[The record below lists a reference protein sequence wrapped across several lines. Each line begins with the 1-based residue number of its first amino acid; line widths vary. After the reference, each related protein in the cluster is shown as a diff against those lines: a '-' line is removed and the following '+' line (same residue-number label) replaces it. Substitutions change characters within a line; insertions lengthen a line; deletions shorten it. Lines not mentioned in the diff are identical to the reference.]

1 MMTASAA
8 MRDQGPTRRRLRSS
22 PEDGGLRRQA
32 LQALQE
38 AISLAL
44 ASASEETLAAIIGAA
59 NDPAQAL
66 AIAPRDLAP
75 VPPERLAAERAA
87 KARTAH
93 FRTDLAEKAGGMFS
107 RADVADLLGV
117 TPAAVD
123 KQRQRGQILG
133 VPYGTDTRFPAAQ
146 FKDGAVVTG
155 LKPVLAAFADM
166 NPWGQLQLLV
176 APIEGFGDK
185 PASILELLGGGV
197 DDTTRDQLVRLV
209 CGWAA

>member
-1 MMTASAA
+1 MTAKAEL
-8 MRDQGPTRRRLRSS
+8 RDHGPARRRLRSAS
-22 PEDGGLRRQA
+22 EDGGLRRQA
-32 LQALQE
+32 LQALQA
-38 AISLAL
+38 AILKAL
-44 ASASEETLAAIIGAA
+44 ASASEETLAAIVGAA
-59 NDPAQAL
+59 SDPAQAL

-93 FRTDLAEKAGGMFS
+93 FRTDLAQKAGGMFS

-117 TPAAVD
+117 TLATVD
-123 KQRQRGQILG
+123 KQRQRGQILS
-133 VPYGTDTRFPAAQ
+133 VPYGTETRFPAAQ

-155 LKPVLAAFADM
+155 LKSVLAAFGDM

-185 PASILELLGGGV
+185 PASIFELLGDGI
-197 DDTTRDQLVRLV
+197 DDTTRDQMVRLV
-209 CGWAA
+209 RGWAA

>member
-1 MMTASAA
+1 VSKSTE
-8 MRDQGPTRRRLRSS
+8 
-22 PEDGGLRRQA
+22 EDIKSDSMVAKFL
-32 LQALQE
+32 
-38 AISLAL
+38 
-44 ASASEETLAAIIGAA
+44 AA

-75 VPPERLAAERAA
+75 APPERIAAERAA

-107 RADVADLLGV
+107 RKNVAELLSI

-133 VPYGTDTRFPAAQ
+133 VTYGTETRFPAAQ

-155 LKPVLAAFADM
+155 LKPVLAAFGDM

-176 APIEGFGDK
+176 APIEGFGNK
-185 PASILELLGGGV
+185 PASILDLLASGV
-197 DDTTRDQLVRLV
+197 DDATRDQLVRLV
-209 CGWAA
+209 RGWAA